1 MTKRESNF
9 WHSYGS
15 QHIQF
20 IRTIANNNTFVYV
33 LLLLVD
39 VGRVCELLELSGGFD

>member
-1 MTKRESNF
+1 MPPLRGALLKSRAKVMIMDYF
-9 WHSYGS
+9 VCIAH
-15 QHIQF
+15 
-20 IRTIANNNTFVYV
+20 TIVYV